1 MPGSRVGGYAGK
13 WVGTLMLA
21 RMKSALRG
29 ISGMPD
35 YEAYIDHVHRC
46 HPDRP
51 VLSER
56 EYYDQY
62 VRARYGD
69 GPTRCC

>member
-1 MPGSRVGGYAGK
+1 MLGRRVGGYAGK
-13 WVGTLMLA
+13 RVGRSILA
-21 RMKSALRG
+21 RMRSALRS

-46 HPDRP
+46 HPERP

-62 VRARYGD
+62 VRSRYAD